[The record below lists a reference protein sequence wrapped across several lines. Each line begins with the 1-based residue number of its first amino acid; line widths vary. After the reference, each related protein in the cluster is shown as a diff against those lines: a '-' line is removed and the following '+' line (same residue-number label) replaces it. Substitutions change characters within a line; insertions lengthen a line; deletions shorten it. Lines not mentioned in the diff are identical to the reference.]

1 MQKDQ
6 LDYTR
11 CTHLMSYDA
20 AKFFYRTVLQLY
32 NDELSLKKWFTPND
46 TWPWPLPREGGASCV
61 AIYFQLVQRICEF
74 NPTIRNHVK
83 SYLLP
88 LSVADN

>member
-11 CTHLMSYDA
+11 CIHLMSYDA

-32 NDELSLKKWFTPND
+32 NDELSLKTWFTPND
-46 TWPWPLPREGGASCV
+46 T
-61 AIYFQLVQRICEF
+61 
-74 NPTIRNHVK
+74 
-83 SYLLP
+83 
-88 LSVADN
+88 